1 VRSRNTFK
9 VYLLFLGKCLSSE
22 RSIKTVFRGVALQ
35 KKRLFHEIE
44 ELQAEMVK
52 TLMALIRLP
61 AIGPENGGDG
71 ETQKAEKLTQILHDT
86 DFDKIEFYD
95 SEDSR
100 VLSGKRPNIV
110 AYCRGGTDAKR
121 LWIITHLDVVPPGEE
136 QRWTMSKPFEPKLKD
151 NRVYGRGSEDNGQ
164 SLVASLFA
172 IKAIKRLGLTPKR
185 TVALAFVADEE
196 QGSTYGIQHLID
208 KGLFRKDDLI
218 VVPDGGSGDG
228 SFIEVAE
235 KGILW
240 FRLRTFGK
248 QVHASLPN
256 TGLNAHRVGMQVAL
270 ALDKV
275 LHKKYSRKDEQFD
288 VPWSTFEP
296 TKKEKNVDAVNIIPG
311 EDTLYFDCRVLPSYS
326 LDEVL
331 SEITRITE
339 EFEKEAGVK
348 ITVEVLQKQAAPE
361 TNDGNSE
368 VALLLKRAI
377 RESRGLDV
385 RVGGIGGGTCAA
397 FFRKAGFP
405 AVVWS
410 TVDEVAH
417 QQDEY
422 SKVYNMV
429 NDTKVFAL
437 LAMS

>member
-1 VRSRNTFK
+1 
-9 VYLLFLGKCLSSE
+9 
-22 RSIKTVFRGVALQ
+22 VFRGVALQ

-100 VLSGKRPNIV
+100 VPSGKRPNIV

>member
-1 VRSRNTFK
+1 MRSRNTFK

>member
-1 VRSRNTFK
+1 M
-9 VYLLFLGKCLSSE
+9 
-22 RSIKTVFRGVALQ
+22 FRGVTLQ
-35 KKRLFHEIE
+35 NQKLFHEIE
-44 ELQAEMVK
+44 QLQPEMVK
-52 TLMALIRLP
+52 TLMTLISLP
-61 AIGPENGGDG
+61 AIAPENGGDG

-86 DFDKIEFYD
+86 DFDKIEHHD
-95 SEDSR
+95 AEDSR
-100 VLSGKRPNIV
+100 VSTGKRPNITT
-110 AYCRGGTDAKR
+110 YCRGETDAKR

-136 QRWTMSKPFEPKLKD
+136 QMWTISKPFKPQLKD
-151 NRVYGRGSEDNGQ
+151 NRVYGRGAEDNGQ

-172 IKAIKRLGLTPKR
+172 VKALKRLGLKPKR

-196 QGSTYGIQHLID
+196 QGSQYGIQHLID
-208 KGLFRKDDLI
+208 KQLFRKDDLI
-218 VVPDGGSGDG
+218 VVPDGGSHDG

-270 ALDKV
+270 ALDRM
-275 LHKKYSRKDEQFD
+275 LHEKYKRKNEQFD

-296 TKKEKNVDAVNIIPG
+296 TKKEKNVDAVNIIPS
-311 EDTLYFDCRVLPSYS
+311 EDTQYFDCRVLPSYG

-331 SEITRITE
+331 SDITQITE
-339 EFEKEAGVK
+339 KFEKETGVK
-348 ITVEVLQKQAAPE
+348 IIVEVLQKQPAPE
-361 TNDGNSE
+361 TNNGNSE
-368 VALLLKRAI
+368 IAVLLKRAI
-377 RESRGLDV
+377 RESRGLDA

-410 TVDEVAH
+410 TIDEVAH

-422 SKVYNMV
+422 SKVDNMV
-429 NDTKVFAL
+429 SDAKVFAL

>member
-1 VRSRNTFK
+1 
-9 VYLLFLGKCLSSE
+9 
-22 RSIKTVFRGVALQ
+22 LQ
-35 KKRLFHEIE
+35 NQKLFHEIE
-44 ELQAEMVK
+44 QLQPEMVK

-61 AIGPENGGDG
+61 AIAPENGGDG
-71 ETQKAEKLTQILHDT
+71 ETQKAKKLTQILQDT
-86 DFDKIEFYD
+86 DFDKIERYD
-95 SEDSR
+95 AEDSR
-100 VLSGKRPNIV
+100 VSTGKRPNIIT
-110 AYCRGGTDAKR
+110 YYRGETDAKR

-136 QRWTMSKPFEPKLKD
+136 QMWTMAKPFEPQLKN
-151 NRVYGRGSEDNGQ
+151 NRVYGRGAEDNGQ
-164 SLVASLFA
+164 SLIASLFA
-172 IKAIKRLGLTPKR
+172 VKAIKRLGLKPKR

-196 QGSTYGIQHLID
+196 QGSNYGIQHLID

-235 KGILW
+235 KSILW
-240 FRLRTFGK
+240 FKLRTFGK

-270 ALDKV
+270 ALDKM
-275 LHKKYSRKDEQFD
+275 LHEKYSRKDDKFD

-296 TKKEKNVDAVNIIPG
+296 TKKEKNVDAVNIVPG
-311 EDTLYFDCRVLPSYS
+311 EDTLYFDCRILPSYS

-331 SEITRITE
+331 SEITRITK
-339 EFEKEAGVK
+339 EFEKEKGVK
-348 ITVEVLQKQAAPE
+348 ITVEILQKQASPE
-361 TNDGNSE
+361 TNDANSE
-368 VALLLKRAI
+368 VARLLKQAI
-377 RESRGLDV
+377 REFRGLDA

-410 TVDEVAH
+410 TIDEVAH
-417 QQDEY
+417 QQNEY
-422 SKVYNMV
+422 TKVDNMV
-429 NDTKVFAL
+429 NDAKVFAL